1 MRKRIIK
8 QHPQNT
14 FSGESKTL
22 DLNKLAQV
30 EVTSEE
36 AAYPIEEALTKS
48 GKPGWRASEAGEQR
62 IRLIFDEPQRI
73 SSIHLLFEESQQART
88 QEFVL
93 QWLPAGGQ
101 AYREIVRQQFNF
113 SPGFSGKE
121 QENYR
126 VNLEDVKVLEL
137 IIVPDVSGGNDH
149 ATLVRLQIS

>member
-1 MRKRIIK
+1 MRKRILK

-14 FSGESKTL
+14 VSGESKTL
-22 DLNKLAQV
+22 DLNKLVQV

-36 AAYPIEEALTKS
+36 TAYPIEDALTNS

-73 SSIHLLFEESQQART
+73 SNIHLLFEELQQART

-93 QWLPAGGQ
+93 KWLPVGGQ

-113 SPGFSGKE
+113 SPGFSGRE

-126 VNLEDVKVLEL
+126 VNLEDIKVLEL
-137 IIVPDVSGGNDH
+137 IIVPDVSGGNAH
-149 ATLVRLQIS
+149 ATLARLQIS